1 MVMDKDEHTALLRA
15 VLAQRLVR
23 RLCPHCRVEHA
34 ATDANRQLPGLN
46 AERIFE
52 PGGCAQCNDT
62 GFKGRVGVY
71 EAIRIDDSIRQMIN
85 DGSDEDR
92 ISRHVFANAPTLSQ
106 SVLNLV
112 RDGVTTAEEAIRVS
126 RQDAGSEQL

>member
-1 MVMDKDEHTALLRA
+1 
-15 VLAQRLVR
+15 
-23 RLCPHCRVEHA
+23 
-34 ATDANRQLPGLN
+34 
-46 AERIFE
+46 
-52 PGGCAQCNDT
+52 
-62 GFKGRVGVY
+62 
-71 EAIRIDDSIRQMIN
+71 MIN

>member
-1 MVMDKDEHTALLRA
+1 
-15 VLAQRLVR
+15 
-23 RLCPHCRVEHA
+23 
-34 ATDANRQLPGLN
+34 
-46 AERIFE
+46 
-52 PGGCAQCNDT
+52 
-62 GFKGRVGVY
+62 VY